1 MLVHG
6 KVKWKSL
13 SRVRRFATPWTIQF
27 MGFSRPEYWSGS
39 LSFLQRIF
47 PTQGSNPGLPHCRWI
62 LYQLSHKG
70 SPRIMEW
77 VAYPFS
83 RGSPQPRNQT
93 GVSCIAGRFFTNWD
107 MKEALEHGK
116 WLTNMRAPFYP
127 FIPVGREKSYS
138 PDMSTLVRDGTGARA
153 SYPESSPLSISL
165 TTCPQRALEP
175 RKVSTRSPV
184 GPWVAERVKMPL
196 GKSWPS
202 LSLHLPY
209 GFNEKSRPL

>member
-1 MLVHG
+1 MTSG
-6 KVKWKSL
+6 KAAEEEHAFRQDGRR
-13 SRVRRFATPWTIQF
+13 SRRSERKGNGSF
-27 MGFSRPEYWSGS
+27 MNF
-39 LSFLQRIF
+39 
-47 PTQGSNPGLPHCRWI
+47 
-62 LYQLSHKG
+62 K
-70 SPRIMEW
+70 
-77 VAYPFS
+77 
-83 RGSPQPRNQT
+83 
-93 GVSCIAGRFFTNWD
+93 
-107 MKEALEHGK
+107 
-116 WLTNMRAPFYP
+116 PFYP